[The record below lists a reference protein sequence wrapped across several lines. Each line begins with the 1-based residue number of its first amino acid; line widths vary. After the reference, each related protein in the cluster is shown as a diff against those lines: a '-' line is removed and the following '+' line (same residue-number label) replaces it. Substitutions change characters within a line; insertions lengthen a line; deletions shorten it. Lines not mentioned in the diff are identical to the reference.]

1 MEIIDHINNLGAFP
15 LWPVSNFQGMEMP
28 TNDVTSVAAIVTLDY
43 GLYTIIA
50 EGNNGSSGEILLEV
64 YEIDEF

>member
-1 MEIIDHINNLGAFP
+1 
-15 LWPVSNFQGMEMP
+15 MEMP
-28 TNDVTSVAAIVTLDY
+28 TNDITSVAAIVTLDY